1 MDRNYEKSFI
11 HYLTETEYASL
22 QPAEVER
29 LKVVLL
35 HDLVMGDWGYTSRE
49 YRAVEPLYAKEKLLD
64 KIFLKALG
72 FAARACEDFYG
83 ANHFGPLIIPNALLY
98 GAEHKIGGDKLLQ
111 ALAVGFETGIILSD
125 QLGAGAGARGF
136 RGTPVFGIVAAAA
149 AAAYASSTKQG
160 EFARILAHAAANV
173 FGLGSSLLGGTDEWR
188 YQAALGAYHAAFAAH
203 VGLKGLEGGEIYFT
217 GEKNFAEVFGGQ
229 IELNFPQARFGLSL
243 LKLGVKRH
251 PVHIFALSPVEAAVR
266 LAQSH
271 GPFTDGETLGV
282 KVRVPAKQVLPFNLQ
297 TGPYSIINQAI
308 VSIPSNVALALHHG
322 KYEPELLAEANQPE
336 VVQIALKAQ
345 IIPDSG
351 LQEYEAELEVLT
363 TKGVYTEKIADPS
376 ELYFPTLAQER
387 VLLLKE
393 APIRGISPEKVSR
406 LAGMIEQMEAGSCEE
421 ILAEI

>member
-1 MDRNYEKSFI
+1 MDINYEKNLVS
-11 HYLTETEYASL
+11 YLTEREYPSL
-22 QPAEVER
+22 QPQEVER
-29 LKVVLL
+29 LKAVLL
-35 HDLVMGDWGYTSRE
+35 HDLVIGDWGYTSRE
-49 YRAVEPLYAKEKLLD
+49 FRAVEPLYTKEKFLDRVLLT
-64 KIFLKALG
+64 ALA
-72 FAARACEDFYG
+72 FSARACEDFYG
-83 ANHFGPLIIPNALLY
+83 ANHFGPLIIPNALLF

-111 ALAVGFETGIILSD
+111 ALAVGFEVGISLGD

-149 AAAYASSTKQG
+149 AAAYASSAKHG

-203 VGLKGLEGGEIYFT
+203 VGLKDLEGGEIYIT
-217 GEKNFAEVFGGQ
+217 GEKNLADVFVGQ
-229 IELNFPQARFGLSL
+229 TELNPPQARFGLSL

-271 GPFTDGETLGV
+271 GPFSDGETLGV
-282 KVRVPAKQVLPFNLQ
+282 KVRIPAKQVLPFNLQ

-308 VSIPSNVALALHHG
+308 VSIPSNVAIALHHG
-322 KYEPELLAEANQPE
+322 KYEPELLSWANHPE
-336 VVQIALKAQ
+336 VVQIALKVQ

-351 LQEYEAELEVLT
+351 LQEYEAELEVIT
-363 TKGVYTEKIADPS
+363 TKGVYTEKVADPS

-387 VLLLKE
+387 ALLLKE

-406 LAGMIEQMEAGSCEE
+406 LAGMIEHMEAGSCEE